1 MHHDGSDADADR
13 FAEGVD
19 QIVREQRAIFGELPE
34 FEAPYTFIADFLPH
48 ASSDAMEHRNSTILT
63 SPASLRNADAR
74 LDLLSTA
81 AHEFFHSWNIERIR
95 PRSLEPFKL
104 DAPNP
109 SGELWF
115 GEGFTNYY
123 EQLTMHRAQDSGV
136 SSAWRRVSATTW
148 TS

>member
-1 MHHDGSDADADR
+1 MPMRIGLRTALNK
-13 FAEGVD
+13 
-19 QIVREQRAIFGELPE
+19 IVREQRAIFGELPE

-48 ASSDAMEHRNSTILT
+48 AASDRDGAPQQHDPDGPGVAAER
-63 SPASLRNADAR
+63 RRR
-74 LDLLSTA
+74 LDMLSTA

-123 EQLTMHRAQDSGV
+123 EQLTMQRAGLWSVERLASRLGDK
-136 SSAWRRVSATTW
+136 RW